1 MKDIKVFNL
10 KKKFN
15 NKGSV
20 IKLIQSSKLNKF
32 GELYI
37 SIIKKKKIKGWK
49 FHNKMNMNLFVMQGK
64 VRFVFYNLKKKKFLQ
79 IISSDKNC
87 KRIFVPKKTWFAFQN
102 ISSNQSKILNFSNIV
117 HDPKESQ
124 NINLNFFSYKW
135 KI

>member
-1 MKDIKVFNL
+1 MKSIKVLNL

-37 SIIKKKKIKGWK
+37 SIIKKRKIKGWK
-49 FHNKMNMNLFVMQGK
+49 FHNKMNMNLFVIQGK
-64 VRFVFYNLKKKKFLQ
+64 VRFVFYNLIEKKFLE
-79 IISSDKNC
+79 IINSDKSS

-102 ISSNQSKILNFSNIV
+102 LSSSQSKILNFSNIV

-124 NINLNFFSYKW
+124 NVNLNFFSYKW